1 VTTSLWIAALR
12 ALLWLMHGKS
22 LPRFWHLV
30 LWALIVLELVQAV
43 A

>member
-1 VTTSLWIAALR
+1 MNTLTLAVLR
-12 ALLWLMHGKS
+12 ALLWLCHGKS

-30 LWALIVLELVQAV
+30 LWALVVLELVRLV